1 VRHCIRD
8 FVRIVSETLPVP
20 EPVYEFGALQVP
32 GQEEFADLRPLFPGK
47 RYVGCDMRQGPGVD
61 VVADLHD
68 LTLESGCAGTV
79 IVMETLEHV
88 EFPWKA
94 MEGVHRLLRD
104 GGLLVISSVM
114 NFPIHAHP
122 NDYWRFTPEAFRS
135 LMRDF
140 PVAHADFAGDDEFP
154 HTVVGVARKSTEPLP
169 PEFFAALEQ
178 WKRRWY
184 YRDGNWRRDLKRTLL
199 LFVPPI
205 VRMVLPRRLARAL
218 WR

>member
-1 VRHCIRD
+1 MRKSIRS
-8 FVRIVSETLPVP
+8 FVQMISETLPVP
-20 EPVYEFGALQVP
+20 EPVYEFGALQVE
-32 GQEEFADLRPLFPGK
+32 GQEGFADLRPLFPGK
-47 RYVGCDMRQGPGVD
+47 QYVGCDMREGPGVD

-79 IVMETLEHV
+79 LMMDTLEHV

-94 MEGVHRLLRD
+94 MEGVHRVLRD
-104 GGLLVISSVM
+104 GGLLVMSSVM

-169 PEFFAALEQ
+169 PEFFAGLER
-178 WKRRWY
+178 WKRQWY
-184 YRDGNWRRDLKRTLL
+184 FLEGNSWRNRKKMFL
-199 LFVPPI
+199 PPI
-205 VRMVLPRRLARAL
+205 LHGHFLRKLAATLRR
-218 WR
+218 